1 MSIKYN
7 LENARRWDI
16 KEDDCMMV
24 MMLLITTEKAFIVL
38 SLLGRN
44 LSISKEGWLA
54 EKDSDWF
61 LNATPDM
68 P

>member
-1 MSIKYN
+1 
-7 LENARRWDI
+7 
-16 KEDDCMMV
+16 MMV

-54 EKDSDWF
+54 EKDSD
-61 LNATPDM
+61 
-68 P
+68 